1 MREIISIHRR
11 QRGDRWEYNIN
22 MVRTRNYISRIKHGF
37 MLVFTGVVV
46 LSVPGETK
54 GGGGVPVRNHI
65 KVSDVGETNKVG
77 GFLYSDWLRPD
88 ATAAN
93 KQDIPVTF
101 GSFVLSR
108 SLLASVYGEVKNEWR
123 QILQDNLGLQTARGW
138 LADTIADGHMG
149 LADKWQHSSQEIYLQ
164 LAQTTTD
171 SVLGV
176 MAADAEERAIVIRS
190 VDWDLQLPV
199 GDKDFQLGVNFL
211 GPLHEKPDE
220 AFLWQLR
227 SYAGQN
233 RTKGGNFG
241 LIYRQARK
249 GMFADDEAMYGGNAF
264 LDYESGNDGDFWRW
278 SLGVEYRSELLALY
292 GNRYLALTDGE
303 IQEDEY
309 VYSADGYDVEA
320 AWQLPEHPNVSGFV
334 GYYLWEG
341 ENGDDD
347 LKGIRYGTRLS
358 FGEDGAQM
366 ELEFDSPEGSSKV
379 KWGLQVSYLHKFGVP
394 TSGAVETTERQ
405 FDPRNYFYD
414 AVKREYAQKIRRSSG
429 GGGWRAAV
437 VGLTGNAA
445 TLYAQLS
452 NDEVLTTLVGEKEL
466 PYSFNMLVNTTLAI
480 STDIGASVLGD
491 RDSFA
496 MDLSTDLAVGSV
508 TVSFIDEG
516 RQLRLFPGAK
526 VSLHHNGRRKPNI
539 EYMAAAI
546 SMTLSPQQEQTD
558 LQAWVDD
565 DTLAVSLYE
574 GAVAFAQNN
583 AASVLVL
590 GREAEARV
598 WTMDGVTVV
607 GGCGSGKERKN
618 FVDDDGV
625 AINAKTYCAPIVLE
639 PVGAITV
646 NAGLSPPIFL
656 TNISAS
662 GGSGIYRYSVVA
674 GTDFSFQD
682 ADLFLSP
689 PKNFYLLTATVEV
702 SDDTGVSTPGTL
714 VVTVERA
721 VDAIMANLSR
731 GSYTV
736 AHLEGR
742 VIETLS
748 PNTGS
753 PSYTFVLEDEAGVF
767 GLVAAADDLSAELR
781 INAVEGPA
789 LFIATVKIN
798 NINQVAIDNV
808 FTVSVLPPVAAQA
821 VNTRHLVE
829 NNFIGAVAT
838 ITPSGGN
845 GNYVYHKIADATDSF
860 STPDPDSNGVLSI
873 AMVNAVGTQIL
884 QVTVEVRDT
893 FRTAR
898 MATVAVAVTVAGLSF
913 SPLTVTSGMPAA
925 GNILIDHFAEIE
937 SARGCE
943 VNGKIG
949 FRITGDSLPATED
962 TTDTKI
968 RNSFDSGR
976 YGITVSVNLAGSY
989 VYVITVRASCGDDY
1003 LSFSGAYRLD
1013 VANGSNEVFVP
1024 LLEAHANRTYTED
1037 LQFHPPVFY
1046 IPPLRYTLVAG
1057 GEYRNNKDDAY
1068 LFTMDDVNGMLMV
1081 SGGDERDGLYNNPYV
1096 LSVEISDSASQRL
1109 TTAVSVVLISLLVPA
1124 TKDDLDSVG
1133 ITDITP
1139 TGEFSAGGKN
1149 LPATEYFELLAKS
1162 RDGVK
1167 IAVETGNI
1175 LALKSDDGSF
1185 VIVLE
1190 GGDEI
1195 NFLDASAEDIRVGYT
1210 VLATVGSGVQ
1220 VIIAPLLDLVPNHFS
1235 SGIWHCLAGTTSC
1248 AFRNPTTSKLFSQ
1261 SFSATPSVLDD
1272 FSDEQML
1279 AGHSSDFT
1287 LSPPFFMAD
1296 KKRAD
1301 NWKVWSASHFMVN
1314 DYRSDTLAMRLP
1326 TRQAM
1331 DKFSY
1336 LWGLRQN
1343 VWAAQSPTSIAPS
1356 QLPIRHTAKANHNDF
1371 FMLCYPPGLFLFNKH
1386 GKAFVE
1392 AQMFHHQGV
1401 SCGAMERRY
1410 LTLQGNLGRHAGY
1423 A

>member
-1 MREIISIHRR
+1 MMRSS
-11 QRGDRWEYNIN
+11 
-22 MVRTRNYISRIKHGF
+22 NYISRIKHGF
-37 MLVFTGVVV
+37 MLVFAGMIV

-54 GGGGVPVRNHI
+54 GGGGVPVHNHI
-65 KVSDVGETNKVG
+65 KVSDVGETNKA

-93 KQDIPVTF
+93 QQDVPVTF

-123 QILQDNLGLQTARGW
+123 QILQDNLGLQTAQGW
-138 LADTIADGHMG
+138 LADTIADGQIG
-149 LADKWQHSSQEIYLQ
+149 LADKWQHTSQEIYLQ

-190 VDWDLQLPV
+190 VDWELQLPV

-211 GPLHEKPDE
+211 GSLHEKPDE

-249 GMFADDEAMYGGNAF
+249 DMFADDEAMYGGNAF
-264 LDYESGNDGDFWRW
+264 LDYESGDKGDFWRW
-278 SLGVEYRSELLALY
+278 SLGVEYRSKLLALY
-292 GNRYLALTDGE
+292 GNRYLALTDGK
-303 IQEDEY
+303 IQEGEY

-320 AWQLPEHPNVSGFV
+320 AWQFPEHPNVSGFV

-341 ENGDDD
+341 KNDDAD

-437 VGLTGNAA
+437 VGLTGSAA

-452 NDEVLTTLVGEKEL
+452 NDEVLATLVGEKEL

-480 STDIGASVLGD
+480 GKDIGASVLGG

-496 MDLSTDLAVGSV
+496 MSLSAEPAVGSV

-516 RQLRLFPGAK
+516 RQLRLVPGSK
-526 VSLHHNGRRKPNI
+526 VSLYHNGQRKPNI
-539 EYMAAAI
+539 EYMAATI
-546 SMTLSPQQEQTD
+546 RMTLSPQQEQTD
-558 LQAWVDD
+558 LQAWVGDD
-565 DTLAVSLYE
+565 ALDVLLYE

-618 FVDDDGV
+618 FVDDNGV
-625 AINAKTYCAPIVLE
+625 AINAKTYCAPIVVE

-646 NAGLSPPIFL
+646 SGNLSPRIL
-656 TNISAS
+656 LANISAS
-662 GGSGIYRYSVVA
+662 GGSGNYRYSVVA
-674 GTDFSFQD
+674 GTDFSFQG

-689 PKNFYLLTATVEV
+689 PDNFYLLTAIVEV
-702 SDDTGVSTPGTL
+702 SDDTGVSAPGTL
-714 VVTVERA
+714 VVTVAR
-721 VDAIMANLSR
+721 VVGAIMANLSR

-748 PNTGS
+748 PVDGS
-753 PSYTFVLEDEAGVF
+753 PPYSFVLDDGAGVF
-767 GLVAAADDLSAELR
+767 GLAAATDDLSAELR

-789 LFIATVKIN
+789 LFTVTVKIDDQ
-798 NINQVAIDNV
+798 NINQGAIDRI

-821 VNTRHLVE
+821 VNAQRFQTFGGIIE
-829 NNFIGAVAT
+829 NNFIGVVAT
-838 ITPSGGN
+838 ITPFGGN
-845 GNYVYHKIADATDSF
+845 GNYVYRKIADATGSF
-860 STPDPDSNGVLSI
+860 STPDSNGVLSI
-873 AMVNAVGTQIL
+873 AEVNAVGTQIL
-884 QVTVEVRDT
+884 QVTVEVQDT

-913 SPLTVTSGMPAA
+913 SPLTVTSGVSAA
-925 GNILIDHFAEIE
+925 GNILIDHFSEITL
-937 SARGCE
+937 ANKCTRG
-943 VNGKIG
+943 VDQVGG
-949 FRITGDSLPATED
+949 GLTGDSSLPSWVAES
-962 TTDTKI
+962 
-968 RNSFDSGR
+968 NSKFEPAISG
-976 YGITVSVNLAGSY
+976 YETNVSENFAGSY
-989 VYVITVRASCGDDY
+989 VYIIASRVRCKQAGNNSKH
-1003 LSFSGAYRLD
+1003 LEFSGAYRLD
-1013 VANGSNEVFVP
+1013 VENGSNEVIVP
-1024 LLEAHANRTYTED
+1024 LQEAAANRTFAMD
-1037 LQFHPPVFY
+1037 LQFRTPVSY
-1046 IPPLRYTLVAG
+1046 MSPLRYTLVADG
-1057 GEYRNNKDDAY
+1057 GYRNNKDDAA
-1068 LFTMDDVNGMLMV
+1068 LFTMDEANGMLMV

-1096 LSVEISDSASQRL
+1096 LSVEISDSTSRRL
-1109 TTAVSVVLISLLVPA
+1109 TTAVSVVLISLLVRA
-1124 TKDDLDSVG
+1124 TEADLLGAGINSV
-1133 ITDITP
+1133 TA
-1139 TGEFSAGGKN
+1139 TGEFSASYKTETYN
-1149 LPATEYFELLAKS
+1149 LSATEDFEVTLFAKS
-1162 RDGVK
+1162 RDGVR
-1167 IAVETGNI
+1167 IELVAGST

-1185 VIVLE
+1185 VIVLDKGSE
-1190 GGDEI
+1190 GVTWIFIDM
-1195 NFLDASAEDIRVGYT
+1195 
-1210 VLATVGSGVQ
+1210 SGTGNLTGFTGLPSPSNARERSGEQ
-1220 VIIAPLLDLVPNHFS
+1220 VIVGLRYERVVNKYFS
-1235 SGIWHCLAGTTSC
+1235 SSILYCDELVGTC
-1248 AFRNPTTSKLFSQ
+1248 ALP
-1261 SFSATPSVLDD
+1261 SA
-1272 FSDEQML
+1272 
-1279 AGHSSDFT
+1279 
-1287 LSPPFFMAD
+1287 LS
-1296 KKRAD
+1296 
-1301 NWKVWSASHFMVN
+1301 
-1314 DYRSDTLAMRLP
+1314 
-1326 TRQAM
+1326 
-1331 DKFSY
+1331 
-1336 LWGLRQN
+1336 LR
-1343 VWAAQSPTSIAPS
+1343 
-1356 QLPIRHTAKANHNDF
+1356 
-1371 FMLCYPPGLFLFNKH
+1371 
-1386 GKAFVE
+1386 
-1392 AQMFHHQGV
+1392 
-1401 SCGAMERRY
+1401 
-1410 LTLQGNLGRHAGY
+1410 
-1423 A
+1423 